1 MTDTSLA
8 DVSPVAA
15 PHRGRVLTSS
25 NALIENGLYL
35 FQALLFLALAL
46 TPAILGGLMATGHL
60 ILDKNNLTFVP
71 ALVGLGLTAGLMWLL
86 AGQLLRKPWSTQF
99 VFNKTRAELMQRADA
114 IVDPSNPDAILA
126 EIIPRRNWGQFL
138 LQNAEDR
145 GLLFLDTEKRRIL
158 FEGDNKRYQIPVEA
172 IVSCEMETMDRGT
185 ENDGVPVGLVVLSAR
200 DHMGPR
206 EIPIRPIRTVAGD
219 PLGGNYVE
227 RSRELQRRIIELS
240 QAAL

>member
-1 MTDTSLA
+1 MIDTALV

-15 PHRGRVLTSS
+15 RHRGRVLTST

-46 TPAILGGLMATGHL
+46 TPAILGGLMATGHVVF
-60 ILDKNNLTFVP
+60 DKNNATFLP

-86 AGQLLRKPWSTQF
+86 AGQLLRKPWSTAF
-99 VFNKTRAELMQRADA
+99 VFSKTRAELKQRPDA

-126 EIIPRRNWGQFL
+126 EIIPRRNWGQFA

-158 FEGDNKRYQIPVEA
+158 FEGDMKRYQIPVEA

-185 ENDGVPVGLVVLSAR
+185 QNDGVPVGLVVLSAR
-200 DHMGPR
+200 DPMGPR

-227 RSRELQRRIIELS
+227 RSRELQRRIIDLS
-240 QAAL
+240 QAVP